1 MESSIVLRSIYVGP
15 RLEITVLNSNG
26 RDDCKYLLTCSSAC
40 DINGSSMSMM
50 TLSRSLDYL
59 QRASPKTPLTKMKL
73 SREYLAPPIDE
84 GYVPLGAS
92 YEQHTCQGARIPACS
107 TAGFH

>member
-26 RDDCKYLLTCSSAC
+26 RDDCKYLLTCSLAY
-40 DINGSSMSMM
+40 DINGSSMSMV

-59 QRASPKTPLTKMKL
+59 QRASPKTLLWKVRL
-73 SREYLAPPIDE
+73 SCDRPPSPVDE
-84 GYVPLGAS
+84 GHVALSAS
-92 YEQHTCQGARIPACS
+92 YGQPACKGALIPACS
-107 TAGFH
+107 AAGFH